1 MAKKLSTTN
10 TKNLKHITPKL
21 RQFAVPIDT
30 LKLDPDNANQHNS
43 ESLTKIA
50 ASLEE
55 FGQQLPILVG
65 PRSIVKHGNGVL
77 EAARDILQWKHV
89 AAMPSNLKGLKLD
102 ALAIAVNRTAE
113 FSKWNKPALAEKIS
127 AIAAEDEKTLSA
139 VGFGDDVNDILEML
153 DGNSRRSAASEKSGK
168 KTIADV
174 GITIG
179 GYRWS
184 VKRKA
189 YEKWL
194 EDLRQAPGFDEEA
207 VIDEMK
213 RRLGL

>member
-1 MAKKLSTTN
+1 MAKKLLNTN
-10 TKNLKHITPKL
+10 TKNLKHITLKL

-30 LKLDPDNANQHNS
+30 LQLDPDNANLHDS

-65 PRSIVKHGNGVL
+65 PRGIVKHGNGVL
-77 EAARDILQWKHV
+77 EAARDILGWKHI

-113 FSKWNKPALAEKIS
+113 FSKWNKPVLAEQIA
-127 AIAAEDEKTLSA
+127 AIATEDEKALSA
-139 VGFGDDVNDILEML
+139 VGFGDDVEEILDML
-153 DGNSRRSAASEKSGK
+153 DGGK
-168 KTIADV
+168 KKAAKKDDKRTVADV
-174 GITIG
+174 GVTVG
-179 GYRWS
+179 GYRWK
-184 VKRKA
+184 VERKA

-194 EDLRQAPGFDEEA
+194 EDLRQTAGFDDDS